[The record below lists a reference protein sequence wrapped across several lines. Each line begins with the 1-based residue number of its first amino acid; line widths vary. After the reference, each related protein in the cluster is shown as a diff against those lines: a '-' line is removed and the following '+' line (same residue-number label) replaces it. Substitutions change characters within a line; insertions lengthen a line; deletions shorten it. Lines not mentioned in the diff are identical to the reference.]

1 MKIPALTTRGD
12 RKYYTVTYT
21 IAGRKRIKYF
31 KTPTEARAYQIEV
44 QAQLLKFGNAYSKV
58 LTRQEQA
65 EVLMVLQEMEQFG
78 VKLGDVW
85 HDYQTRWDAKRI
97 TCDKAWASFIQ
108 AKRDLNLR
116 CKTIEGYHCVVPL
129 FVSIGWDRETRDIT
143 VEDIKTWFKAKKAAP
158 RSLAKYISVLG
169 DFFNHCIEQGWQT
182 ENPTKTLK
190 VPKVDAEPPQCL
202 SNQEVRALLEHSD
215 QALKPY
221 LIVALYAGLR
231 RTEIERLSWDNI
243 KNGQI
248 ILDGHQTKTR
258 RRRVVAMLGDS
269 FNKLMAYDG
278 AEFAPKNLKELLY
291 RLKRDTGVKWRR
303 DCLRHTAATHMLNVY
318 KSASET
324 SLHLGNS
331 NAVLMNHYKGIATPE
346 QTDEFLNL
354 FA

>member
-1 MKIPALTTRGD
+1 MKIPTLITRGD
-12 RKYYTVTYT
+12 RKYYTVTHT

-31 KTPTEARAYQIEV
+31 KTPTEAREYQLEV
-44 QAQLLKFGNAYSKV
+44 QAQLLKFGNAYNKV

-65 EVLMVLQEMEQFG
+65 EVLLILQEMEQFG

-85 HDYQTRWDAKRI
+85 HEYQTRHDAKRM

-108 AKRDLNLR
+108 DKHDLNLR
-116 CKTIEGYHCVVPL
+116 ESTIRGYHCVVPF

-143 VEDIKTWFKAKKAAP
+143 VQDIKTWFNEKDVAP
-158 RSLAKYISVLG
+158 RSLTKYISVLG

-202 SNQEVRALLEHSD
+202 SNQDVRALLGHPD
-215 QALKPY
+215 PTMKPY

-248 ILDGHQTKTR
+248 TLDGHQTKTR
-258 RRRVVAMLGDS
+258 RRRVVTMLGDS

-278 AEFAPKNLKELLY
+278 AEFVPKNYKAMLAQLKHN
-291 RLKRDTGVKWRR
+291 TGVKWRR

-324 SLHLGNS
+324 SLQLGNS
-331 NAVLMNHYKGIATPE
+331 NAVLMNHYKGIATQQ
-346 QTDEFLNL
+346 QTDEFLSIL
-354 FA
+354 A